1 MKILFLQDHLE
12 TGGAARAAARYAV
25 GLERLGHQVVL
36 AAGDQ
41 QKGAEDFVVTG
52 KPPRGWKRAWEAL
65 LPPKLRRQQ
74 RRNRALHS
82 FRKALAKIH
91 PDIVWVHNIH
101 GAFKWG
107 WGEDL
112 VQEAGRTA
120 PVIWTLHDMW
130 ALGTGEFYFSEQ
142 KLEQEFPRSALG
154 RLRKENNRL
163 SLVLTTPSKWLRQLS
178 CRHNGS
184 YTHFRLPYYLD
195 TAVFQPAY
203 REGTRRH
210 LGIKSGETLLLS
222 VAENLTDPRKGI
234 EWLCRIW
241 RERQPGKATK
251 LGLVGRNGGVFH
263 SPDHAIF
270 DYGLQGNE
278 ADVAS
283 LMAAADLFL
292 LPSSADNFPLVLEE
306 SQACGTPVMGFDVG
320 GIGEAFEHEKTGFLL
335 KTRTVPELQ
344 QALEHVLGN
353 PRQLSS
359 MRSLARD
366 AMVTKHK
373 EANFARDWDGV
384 MATVR
389 NSTDGN

>member
-1 MKILFLQDHLE
+1 MKVLFLQDHLE
-12 TGGAARAAARYAV
+12 TGGAARAAARYAI

-65 LPPKLRRQQ
+65 LPPQLRRYQ
-74 RRNRALHS
+74 RRQRALHC
-82 FRKALAKIH
+82 FRKALATIQ

-112 VQEAGRTA
+112 VQEACRTA
-120 PVIWTLHDMW
+120 SVVWTLHDMW
-130 ALGTGEFYFSEQ
+130 ALGKGEFYFSEQ
-142 KLEQEFPRSALG
+142 KLEQEFPSSPLG
-154 RLRKENNRL
+154 RLQKNNNRH
-163 SLVLTTPSKWLRQLS
+163 SLVLTAPSEWLRQLS
-178 CRHNGS
+178 GRQNGG
-184 YTHFRLPYYLD
+184 YAHLRLPYYLD

-210 LGIKSGETLLLS
+210 FGIKSGEILLLS
-222 VAENLTDPRKGI
+222 VAENLKDPRKGI
-234 EWLCRIW
+234 DWLCQFW
-241 RERQPGKATK
+241 REWQPKKETR
-251 LGLVGRNGGVFH
+251 LGLVGRNGSVFH
-263 SPDHAIF
+263 SPNHGIF

-283 LMAAADLFL
+283 LMAAADLFV

-306 SQACGTPVMGFDVG
+306 SQACGTPVIAFDVG
-320 GIGEAFEHEKTGFLL
+320 GIGEAFQHEQTGFLL
-335 KTRTVPELQ
+335 KTRTMPELW
-344 QALEHVLGN
+344 QALERVLEQ
-353 PRQLSS
+353 PKPLRS
-359 MRSLARD
+359 MRALARD

-373 EANFARDWDGV
+373 EANFARDWDRV
-384 MATVR
+384 IETVR